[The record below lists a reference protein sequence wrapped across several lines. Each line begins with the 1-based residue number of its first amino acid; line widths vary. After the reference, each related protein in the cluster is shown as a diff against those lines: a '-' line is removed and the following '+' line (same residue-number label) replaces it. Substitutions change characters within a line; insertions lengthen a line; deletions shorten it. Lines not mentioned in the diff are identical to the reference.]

1 MQKLVGG
8 VLLGDLFEQRVGNML
23 GAFYAQGQCGDVL
36 PEGLFGLA
44 FLEVIF
50 RSLEGYFA
58 DHVGELFE

>member
-1 MQKLVGG
+1 MGG

-23 GAFYAQGQCGDVL
+23 GAFYVQDWCGVVL

-50 RSLEGYFA
+50 RALEGYFA
-58 DHVGELFE
+58 VHVGELFE